1 MGILSMFRRPP
12 LNVLFKATDDGGW
25 FSAWSNN
32 FEDREDEIFSSAALD
47 EFTDAVDNGL
57 CDPPELWFWH
67 EPLRLGEAEWVG
79 RVGAFAVAGGRFDDT
94 DAGQAAKAFLRKNR
108 WGVSQGYLYH
118 DDDRDEDGVYH
129 AFRAFEISVL
139 PPEHAANPYTFIEGG
154 SMPLDDSKMQ
164 ALKAMFGDNADK
176 MVQQLERQTA
186 ALMKT
191 ERYKDFLGKP
201 APKPANTEHKDFA
214 DMLIEVVE
222 VQAEIAETQAAL
234 VGKLD
239 ELAQAVPD
247 ELSEKMKGQD
257 ERIAAIIAAMA
268 ALQTAIAELQAEM
281 GDAPRAASAMAETMT
296 DDEEAAKALKTKAAP
311 TTQQNPI
318 MRLLEGV
325 K

>member
-1 MGILSMFRRPP
+1 MGILNLLRRPP
-12 LNVLFKATDDGGW
+12 PNVLFKATDDGGW

-32 FEDREDEIFSSAALD
+32 FEDREGELFSSAALD
-47 EFTDAVDNGL
+47 EYIDAVDNGL
-57 CDPPELWFWH
+57 IDPPELWFWH
-67 EPLRLGEAEWVG
+67 EPLRLGVAEWVG

-154 SMPLDDSKMQ
+154 SMPLDDSKMK
-164 ALKAMFGDNADK
+164 ALQTMFGDKADD
-176 MVQQLERQTA
+176 MVKQLERQTA
-186 ALMKT
+186 ALQKT
-191 ERYKDFLGKP
+191 ERYKAFLGTP
-201 APKPANTEHKDFA
+201 APKPANTGRKEDFA

-257 ERIAAIIAAMA
+257 ERISAIVEAMA

-281 GDAPRAASAMAETMT
+281 TETPRAASAMAETMVEN
-296 DDEEAAKALKTKAAP
+296 DEAGKALKTKAAA
-311 TTQQNPI
+311 QQNPI
-318 MRLLEGV
+318 MRLLELGA